1 MAFEHNLQRMW
12 IPGEEDTDASAAD
25 HFTWKPEKPLLVR
38 DFGFVVTETIANDA
52 TAAVVS
58 LDHTPSG
65 GARTEKAT
73 ITLTDGAAV
82 GTEFITYEGTALS
95 PFVVE
100 EGDTLH
106 FEHKTQGTDGSSSA
120 GKGYYV
126 LYYEWIPDGTI

>member
-38 DFGFVVTETIANDA
+38 DFGFVITEAVVNTSV
-52 TAAVVS
+52 AAVVS

-65 GARTEKAT
+65 GSRTEKAT
-73 ITLTDGAAV
+73 LSIANAAVV

-106 FEHKTQGTDGSSSA
+106 FEHKTAGTGGSTA